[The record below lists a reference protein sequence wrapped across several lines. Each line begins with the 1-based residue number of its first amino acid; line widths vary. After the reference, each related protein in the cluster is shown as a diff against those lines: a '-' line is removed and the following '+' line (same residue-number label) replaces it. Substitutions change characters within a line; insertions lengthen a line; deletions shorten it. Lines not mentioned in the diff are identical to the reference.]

1 MIFRL
6 ARFFAWC
13 LLCLSVACAT
23 TPTGEGTSD
32 TTTSRKERRSDSP
45 IPRKERILAS
55 ANAHVELAFSYM
67 VNGDM
72 EAAKE
77 QLQKSRRIAR
87 RNPKLD
93 HGYAIYYQRLG
104 QSKRSEDHFVSALEQ
119 APNDPSINNNY
130 GVLLSELGRYNEAY
144 RKFQA
149 AYSNLDYSY
158 RYSAYENYGDVAR
171 LNGDDDR
178 ALKAYQQALALNPD
192 WFILHIKVARSY
204 YNRAEFLPAY
214 EHLRTYMTKV
224 QALNL
229 SPSREDLE
237 LGIALA
243 SAIKD
248 YEMVDNYQEWLQQ
261 LQ

>member
-1 MIFRL
+1 M
-6 ARFFAWC
+6 
-13 LLCLSVACAT
+13 
-23 TPTGEGTSD
+23 
-32 TTTSRKERRSDSP
+32 
-45 IPRKERILAS
+45 
-55 ANAHVELAFSYM
+55 Y
-67 VNGDM
+67 
-72 EAAKE
+72 
-77 QLQKSRRIAR
+77 
-87 RNPKLD
+87 
-93 HGYAIYYQRLG
+93 
-104 QSKRSEDHFVSALEQ
+104 KRQ
-119 APNDPSINNNY
+119 
-130 GVLLSELGRYNEAY
+130 
-144 RKFQA
+144 